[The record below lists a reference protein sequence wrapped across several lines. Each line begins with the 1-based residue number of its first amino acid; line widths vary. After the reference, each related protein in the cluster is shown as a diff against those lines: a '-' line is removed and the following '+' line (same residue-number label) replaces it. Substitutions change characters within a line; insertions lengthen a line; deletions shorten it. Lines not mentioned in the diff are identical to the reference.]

1 MYNYRSNPTVRNYTF
16 SNNTS
21 SRGGGMYNYFSNP
34 TVKNCTFSDNAASD
48 GGGMYNNISSPAIT
62 NCMFSG
68 NTAFR
73 GGGIFN
79 HEGSSPIV
87 TYCTFDRNQAHE
99 AGGGVYSD
107 GGDLT
112 VSNCKFVDNVA
123 EGSWEGPFV
132 NPEAT
137 IGEGG
142 ALYLKYRASCEMV
155 NCTLTGNRAYEAGGG
170 LWLYNDDHIV
180 TLTNCILWNNRAALS
195 ESGDEI
201 ENYRQYENSPVISH
215 CDIAGCGGSGAGWNA
230 SMGIDGGGNID
241 ADPLFKGAN
250 GAVQLDG
257 LDDHVKIPGYT
268 GISGGASRT
277 SSAWIK
283 TTATQPEQI
292 VSWGSSAV
300 GQKWGFRMESDG
312 SLGVGVWGSLGVGVW
327 GGYIKTTTQLVNDG
341 NWHHVAAV
349 LADDGSPDVSEIQLY
364 IDGVLE
370 TNPFISNS
378 QAIATTDSENVVI
391 GALLGTDG
399 VNYTSQFQ
407 GLIGDVRIYSR
418 ALSPFEIQQVM
429 NDDLPTTDL
438 EAHWKLDGN
447 ADDASG
453 NERHG
458 VLYGGPAWTTERSV
472 DGALQLDG
480 LDDFVDFPGYT
491 GISGGASRTS
501 SAWIKTTATQPG
513 QIVSW
518 GSSAVGQKWMF
529 RVESDGSLGVGV
541 WGGYIKTTTQ
551 LINDGNWHHVAAVLA
566 DDGSPD
572 VSEIQLYIDGV
583 LEMNPYISNSQAVAT
598 TDGQNV
604 IIGAVLD
611 TNGISYTGH
620 FEGFIDDVR
629 VYSRALSPSEI
640 QQVMN
645 DDLPT
650 TDLEADW
657 KLDGNADDASGNE
670 RHGMLYGGSG
680 WVTEDPVD
688 VLYLD
693 GLDDFVEIPGYTGI
707 GGGAS
712 RTSSAWIK
720 TTATQPGQIV
730 SWGSSAAGQ
739 NWTFRTESDGSLGRL
754 CWLMTAVRML
764 VKFNYMLMACWK

>member
-1 MYNYRSNPTVRNYTF
+1 MRHTILFSFVAACSVCLADMFMVDPSGGGDFLKIQDAINASVYGDTVQVLAGTYDENITLKNGVALIGAGDNTIIDGNQHGSVVTSSNCDSSTLLEGFMITNGEGYGWDTLGGMYNYRSNPTVRNCTF

-312 SLGVGVWGSLGVGVW
+312 SLGVGVWG
-327 GGYIKTTTQLVNDG
+327 GYIKTTTQLVNDG

-349 LADDGSPDVSEIQLY
+349 LADDGSI
-364 IDGVLE
+364 
-370 TNPFISNS
+370 
-378 QAIATTDSENVVI
+378 
-391 GALLGTDG
+391 
-399 VNYTSQFQ
+399 
-407 GLIGDVRIYSR
+407 
-418 ALSPFEIQQVM
+418 
-429 NDDLPTTDL
+429 
-438 EAHWKLDGN
+438 
-447 ADDASG
+447 
-453 NERHG
+453 
-458 VLYGGPAWTTERSV
+458 
-472 DGALQLDG
+472 
-480 LDDFVDFPGYT
+480 
-491 GISGGASRTS
+491 
-501 SAWIKTTATQPG
+501 
-513 QIVSW
+513 
-518 GSSAVGQKWMF
+518 
-529 RVESDGSLGVGV
+529 
-541 WGGYIKTTTQ
+541 
-551 LINDGNWHHVAAVLA
+551 
-566 DDGSPD
+566 
-572 VSEIQLYIDGV
+572 
-583 LEMNPYISNSQAVAT
+583 
-598 TDGQNV
+598 
-604 IIGAVLD
+604 
-611 TNGISYTGH
+611 
-620 FEGFIDDVR
+620 
-629 VYSRALSPSEI
+629 
-640 QQVMN
+640 
-645 DDLPT
+645 
-650 TDLEADW
+650 
-657 KLDGNADDASGNE
+657 
-670 RHGMLYGGSG
+670 
-680 WVTEDPVD
+680 
-688 VLYLD
+688 
-693 GLDDFVEIPGYTGI
+693 
-707 GGGAS
+707 
-712 RTSSAWIK
+712 
-720 TTATQPGQIV
+720 
-730 SWGSSAAGQ
+730 
-739 NWTFRTESDGSLGRL
+739 
-754 CWLMTAVRML
+754 
-764 VKFNYMLMACWK
+764 LMACWRRTHLSATVRPLQQLTVRMLSLAHCLVLTVLTIHRNFKA